1 MIKKIQDKEVT
12 KSCAQNMITNKCHQK
27 ISFDFK
33 EKSKCAECLTKRTF
47 IHEIKKTTYDLE
59 SELEVCLQFYI
70 GWCYKIAWGLI
81 EWSAKKILKT

>member
-12 KSCAQNMITNKCHQK
+12 KSCAQNMITNKCHQN
-27 ISFDFK
+27 ICFDFK

-47 IHEIKKTTYDLE
+47 IHEIKKTKYDLE

-70 GWCYKIAWGLI
+70 GWCYKIA
-81 EWSAKKILKT
+81 